1 MKGKKMSN
9 LFKRECIGILVVIS
23 FVVLFPNLSFAF
35 DDGDF
40 QYWNTE
46 GASWKISNDSKVNL
60 EQEFRFGDNAGNPYY
75 NHTDIGIS
83 YSGLYDWL
91 VLGLNYR
98 HVNEEKSS
106 GWKVEN
112 RPHLNAT
119 VKFELA
125 ELNFS
130 NRGRLEYRNKEDA
143 DNYFR
148 YRNKF
153 AVKFPFKLTDFAIQP
168 YVADEWFYDF
178 DSKRLNRNRFYS
190 GIIFKLLDNLSGEV
204 YYLLERNESSST
216 KKWTDVNVLGTKL
229 KIYF

>member
-1 MKGKKMSN
+1 MSN
-9 LFKRECIGILVVIS
+9 LFKRECIGILVVMLS
-23 FVVLFPNLSFAF
+23 MVLFPGASFAF

-46 GASWKISNDSKVNL
+46 MASWKISDDLKVNL
-60 EQEFRFGDNAGNPYY
+60 EQEPRFGDNAVNPYY

-98 HVNEEKSS
+98 YVNEEKSS
-106 GWKVEN
+106 GWQEEN
-112 RPHLNAT
+112 RPHLNAA

-125 ELNFS
+125 EFDFS

-148 YRNKF
+148 YRNKL
-153 AVKFPFKLTDFAIQP
+153 AIKFPFKFTVLEIQP
-168 YVADEWFYDF
+168 YVADELFYDF
-178 DSKRLNRNRFYS
+178 GSERLNRNRFYS
-190 GIIFKLLDNLSGEV
+190 GVILKLFGDLSGEV
-204 YYLLERNESSST
+204 YYVFERNKSSST
-216 KKWTDVNVLGTKL
+216 KNGLM
-229 KIYF
+229 